1 MEAVLIWFEQL
12 SAMFLSF
19 LQQEIFYTLII
30 FIPIYILSTL
40 LKKRFPYL
48 QFGLWTLIFV
58 RLVLPTDLSLPISL
72 QNLAGNTPF
81 ISLTSTTFYSIFT
94 QDKNLHSDEILPV
107 FIDFENSKLLENEV
121 LSHDEPAN
129 GNQIQFSWKSVLF
142 FLWLAGFLIFAG
154 IYWKRLFRFRTLI
167 KSSWVIS
174 IPGLQIIVKNWRQH
188 FNIERNVRL
197 VSSGDFLS
205 PFTIGV
211 INPVIYLP
219 EMVLKNADF
228 KTIETIIAHEMA
240 HIKRFDSFWI
250 KLQNIIQLTYF
261 FYPVTWYANSQINAA
276 RERICDRL
284 VLEKNIISPVHYGN
298 SMVKVLKMNL
308 IGMEGIGFLPSFGN
322 QRKKFQQRLAE
333 IKGGQPMKL
342 QNRVTAN
349 LIIILL
355 GLFVLPMSCHQE
367 NSEPVADEQTA
378 SEIKPVRLVEDTGIE
393 ITSPLKEGTITATFG
408 NVIRS
413 SDQIVQFHR
422 GIDIAAERGS
432 DIFAAAEG
440 IVLFAAKNGGY
451 GKKITIQHDNG
462 LKTIYAHLDTIL
474 IEKGQIVNA
483 SEKIG
488 KVGSTG
494 LSKFPH
500 LHFELFKDDELQN
513 PENYITFDSF
523 PRKTTGELHHQTKGQ
538 DSESIALYSPITEG
552 YISSAY
558 GNRKHPV
565 EKDVRFHKGID
576 IAAQKGTEIYA
587 TADGIVRFAQE
598 KGNYGLLVDL
608 AHRGA
613 YTSRYAQMDTI
624 LVKEDQLVKAGDLIG
639 LVGSSGVSTAPH
651 LHFEL
656 RKSDKPLNPENFIDF
671 SSLQN

>member
-154 IYWKRLFRFRTLI
+154 IYWKHLFRVRTLI

-240 HIKRFDSFWI
+240 HIKRFDSLWI
-250 KLQNIIQLTYF
+250 KFQNIIQLTYF

-284 VLEKNIISPVHYGN
+284 VLEKNIILS
-298 SMVKVLKMNL
+298 L
-308 IGMEGIGFLPSFGN
+308 IHI
-322 QRKKFQQRLAE
+322 
-333 IKGGQPMKL
+333 
-342 QNRVTAN
+342 
-349 LIIILL
+349 
-355 GLFVLPMSCHQE
+355 
-367 NSEPVADEQTA
+367 
-378 SEIKPVRLVEDTGIE
+378 
-393 ITSPLKEGTITATFG
+393 
-408 NVIRS
+408 
-413 SDQIVQFHR
+413 
-422 GIDIAAERGS
+422 
-432 DIFAAAEG
+432 
-440 IVLFAAKNGGY
+440 
-451 GKKITIQHDNG
+451 
-462 LKTIYAHLDTIL
+462 
-474 IEKGQIVNA
+474 
-483 SEKIG
+483 
-488 KVGSTG
+488 
-494 LSKFPH
+494 
-500 LHFELFKDDELQN
+500 
-513 PENYITFDSF
+513 
-523 PRKTTGELHHQTKGQ
+523 
-538 DSESIALYSPITEG
+538 
-552 YISSAY
+552 
-558 GNRKHPV
+558 
-565 EKDVRFHKGID
+565 
-576 IAAQKGTEIYA
+576 
-587 TADGIVRFAQE
+587 
-598 KGNYGLLVDL
+598 
-608 AHRGA
+608 
-613 YTSRYAQMDTI
+613 
-624 LVKEDQLVKAGDLIG
+624 
-639 LVGSSGVSTAPH
+639 
-651 LHFEL
+651 
-656 RKSDKPLNPENFIDF
+656 
-671 SSLQN
+671 